1 MEAKQDV
8 PRPTPYEGKNQ
19 RKLDDFLLQCRNTF
33 AMRPNTYES
42 NKYRVMWVVTYLQ
55 GQVVRTREHQA
66 NEAGRNPFT
75 WESFQKFLQNELKP
89 ANLW

>member
-1 MEAKQDV
+1 M

-19 RKLDDFLLQCRNTF
+19 RKLDNFLLQCWNTF
-33 AMRPNTYES
+33 TMQPNTYES
-42 NKYRVMWVVTYLQ
+42 DEYQVMWVVTYLQ
-55 GQVVRTREHQA
+55 GQVAWTQECQA
-66 NEAGRNPFT
+66 NEVGQNPFT